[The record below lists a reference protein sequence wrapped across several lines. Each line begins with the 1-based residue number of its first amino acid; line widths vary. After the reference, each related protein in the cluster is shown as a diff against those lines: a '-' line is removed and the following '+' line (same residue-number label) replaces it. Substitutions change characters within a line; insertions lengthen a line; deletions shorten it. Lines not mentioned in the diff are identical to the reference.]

1 VYWLKV
7 YGLISAVIFAMAGL
21 FIFVSFIAFK
31 VKAWFSVELGQLK
44 QLPAIGIPVALPNA
58 SANLE
63 VQTNE

>member
-31 VKAWFSVELGQLK
+31 VKAWFSV
-44 QLPAIGIPVALPNA
+44 AASIGIPVALPNA